1 MKILIS
7 LKFCIKSYNLGLKL
21 NIDLSIF
28 FITNQIEFNIKNLKD
43 D

>member
-28 FITNQIEFNIKNLKD
+28 FITYLLEFNIKNLKND
-43 D
+43 